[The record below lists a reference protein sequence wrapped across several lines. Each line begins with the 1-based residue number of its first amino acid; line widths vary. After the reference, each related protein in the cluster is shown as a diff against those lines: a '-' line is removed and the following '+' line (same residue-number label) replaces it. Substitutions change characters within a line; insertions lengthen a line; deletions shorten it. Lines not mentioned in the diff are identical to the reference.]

1 MQEEVQRYLLSLD
14 IEEEASE
21 NTIAAYRNDLSQLL
35 TFLMHYQTADGQ
47 RVTSWDQVTPVVIQ
61 DYLFHLRDRSY
72 ASSTVARKVAA
83 VKSFFDFLYSRDIIK
98 ADPAALLES
107 PKVKKHIP
115 HTISHEDV
123 ELLLAAPKQHH
134 TAQAIRDSALLE
146 ILYATGMRVTELVN
160 LDMTD
165 LDLEAGQLVCGANDK
180 RRRVAHLEQTVRD
193 ALHLYMEQGRPALM
207 VRTTEP
213 ALFLN
218 HRGQRLTR
226 QGLWLIIKRYVK
238 EVGIQGQVTPH
249 TLRHSF
255 AAHLLSTGAGL
266 REVQKR
272 LGHASLSTTQVY
284 KQVAEE
290 SAPEITID
298 GKPVVDNED

>member
-21 NTIAAYRNDLSQLL
+21 NTIAAYRNDLTQLL
-35 TFLMHYQTADGQ
+35 TFLMRYQTADGQ
-47 RVTSWDQVTPVVIQ
+47 RVTNWDQVTPTVVQ
-61 DYLFHLRDRSY
+61 DYIFNLRQRDY

-83 VKSFFDFLYSRDIIK
+83 VKSFFDFMFNRGIIK
-98 ADPAALLES
+98 EDPAALLES

-115 HTISHEDV
+115 HTISHEEV
-123 ELLLAAPKQHH
+123 ERLLAAPKQHQ
-134 TAQAIRDSALLE
+134 TPQAIRDSALLE

-160 LDMTD
+160 LNVAD
-165 LDLEAGQLVCGANDK
+165 LNLDAKILICGASDK
-180 RRRVAHLEQTVRD
+180 RRRLAELGPDVEK
-193 ALHLYMEQGRPALM
+193 ALRLYMEVGRPALV
-207 VRTTEP
+207 VRPSET

-226 QGLWLIIKRYVK
+226 QGLWLIIKRYVN
-238 EVGIQGQVTPH
+238 EVDIAEQVTPH

-255 AAHLLSTGAGL
+255 ATHLLNTGAAL
-266 REVQKR
+266 REVQMR

-284 KQVAEE
+284 KQVTDENP
-290 SAPEITID
+290 SEIIID
-298 GKPVVDNED
+298 GEPREE